1 MFDQFK
7 EPKHEIVTV
16 EKEASQEQAS
26 SAISEIFRRIAL
38 GSFKKKAIIRVEGD
52 DK

>member
-16 EKEASQEQAS
+16 KEEASQVQAS
-26 SAISEIFRRIAL
+26 SAISDIFRRLAL
-38 GSFKKKAIIRVEGD
+38 GSFKKKLIIRIEGD
-52 DK
+52 EK

>member
-1 MFDQFK
+1 MFDQFT

-16 EKEASQEQAS
+16 KKEASQEQAS
-26 SAISEIFRRIAL
+26 NAISEIFRRIAL
-38 GSFKKKAIIRVEGD
+38 GSVKKKVIFRIEGD

>member
-7 EPKHEIVTV
+7 EPRHKIFTV
-16 EKEASQEQAS
+16 KKEASQELAS
-26 SAISEIFRRIAL
+26 NAISRTFRRIAL
-38 GSFKKKAIIRVEGD
+38 GSFKKKVILRIEGD

>member
-1 MFDQFK
+1 MSDQLK

-16 EKEASQEQAS
+16 KKEDSQEQAS
-26 SAISEIFRRIAL
+26 SAISEIFRRISL
-38 GSFKKKAIIRVEGD
+38 GSFKKKVIIRIEGD

>member
-16 EKEASQEQAS
+16 KKEDSQEAS
-26 SAISEIFRRIAL
+26 SAISETFRRIAL
-38 GSFKKKAIIRVEGD
+38 GSVKKKVIIRIEGE

>member
-7 EPKHEIVTV
+7 EPKNKIVTI
-16 EKEASQEQAS
+16 KREASEEQAS
-26 SAISEIFRRIAL
+26 SAISEVFRRIAL
-38 GSFKKKAIIRVEGD
+38 GSFKKKVILRIEGD

>member
-1 MFDQFK
+1 MFNQFK
-7 EPKHEIVTV
+7 EPKHEIVTIK
-16 EKEASQEQAS
+16 KEASQEQAS

-38 GSFKKKAIIRVEGD
+38 GGFKKKVIIRIEGY

>member
-1 MFDQFK
+1 MLYQFK

-16 EKEASQEQAS
+16 NKEASQEQAS
-26 SAISEIFRRIAL
+26 NAITVIFRRIAL
-38 GSFKKKAIIRVEGD
+38 GNFRKKVIIRIEGD

>member
-16 EKEASQEQAS
+16 KKEASQEQAS
-26 SAISEIFRRIAL
+26 SAIGEIFRRIAS
-38 GSFKKKAIIRVEGD
+38 GSFKKKAIIRVEGA

>member
-16 EKEASQEQAS
+16 RKEASQEQAS
-26 SAISEIFRRIAL
+26 NAISEIFRRIAL
-38 GSFKKKAIIRVEGD
+38 GSFNKKTIIRIEGD